1 MFKKYGLPGRGKYW
15 CPPPFILLHNRSFQ
29 GGTISRTYLHDKII
43 LIMHGT
49 NENKYKTKQN
59 RGATLFPTLDNT
71 LQGGGIRTPTRI
83 SMGTRLSGKRMPYF
97 IVAPLWLSSGG
108 SMSVAAFL
116 NHPDGFL
123 GLHVGSCWLMLAL
136 VGIMLAQGGAQDRWP
151 QDARNAPQRRPKYPK
166 MSPK

>member
-1 MFKKYGLPGRGKYW
+1 MLAHVGSCWDHVGSRWLQIGPKMAQGRSTLLQVGTKVPLVWLVLYCFCLASWLFKNVGFCQTNMFKKYGLPGRGKYW

-71 LQGGGIRTPTRI
+71 LQGG
-83 SMGTRLSGKRMPYF
+83 Y
-97 IVAPLWLSSGG
+97 
-108 SMSVAAFL
+108 
-116 NHPDGFL
+116 
-123 GLHVGSCWLMLAL
+123 
-136 VGIMLAQGGAQDRWP
+136 
-151 QDARNAPQRRPKYPK
+151 
-166 MSPK
+166 